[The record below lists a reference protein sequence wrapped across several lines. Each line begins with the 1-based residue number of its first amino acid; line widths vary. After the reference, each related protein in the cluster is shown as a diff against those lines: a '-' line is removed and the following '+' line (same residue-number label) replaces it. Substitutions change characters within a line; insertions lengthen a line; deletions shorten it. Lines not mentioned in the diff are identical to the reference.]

1 MLTAADLP
9 DDIAA
14 LKALLL
20 ASERR
25 VQERDDQVAG
35 LEAQLN
41 TRAAEIEHLKLRI
54 PRKLDTRSAANWT
67 LVPAQTGQLFHA
79 KLDTW
84 GVTARGRGCG
94 FTPDGSG
101 LSNRPVFFASNL
113 LSS

>member
-1 MLTAADLP
+1 MSISTRNGIEPKVFFSMYTASLF
-9 DDIAA
+9 IV
-14 LKALLL
+14 KR
-20 ASERR
+20 S
-25 VQERDDQVAG
+25 
-35 LEAQLN
+35 
-41 TRAAEIEHLKLRI
+41 TLRI

-101 LSNRPVFFASNL
+101 LSNRPVFSHRISFQVELMSVVDQPV
-113 LSS
+113 